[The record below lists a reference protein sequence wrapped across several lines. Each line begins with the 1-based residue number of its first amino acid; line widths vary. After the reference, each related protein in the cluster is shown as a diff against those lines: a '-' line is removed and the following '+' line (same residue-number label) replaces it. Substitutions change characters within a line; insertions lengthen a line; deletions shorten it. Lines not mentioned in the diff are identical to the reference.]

1 MTSSTAEQRPLLTTT
16 TSSDLNP
23 LISSSSNSN
32 INHQQQQQQQIS
44 YSNLLLSNLFFSG
57 PFVLLAQIGLI
68 SFLIQLWIIVLRE
81 PIG

>member
-32 INHQQQQQQQIS
+32 MNHQQQQQQIS